1 MQLHPHTSRCSLHA
15 LGLLEQYVPKCLGNL
30 AIDYSGDLDAHAL
43 LHSSWERTYSIS
55 FPCRRDCRETNCVG
69 FNSRL
74 DEAARVYDDT
84 EGTISSTTF
93 LRSGSPVTLKT
104 IQFKIKGEPFEL
116 FCERAYSGIRQGFDG
131 TVVLGQGCNDFVKR
145 AFEILEAY
153 LARFN
158 ESR

>member
-15 LGLLEQYVPKCLGNL
+15 LGLLEQYVPKCLGSL

-43 LHSSWERTYSIS
+43 LHSNWEMTYKVS

-69 FNSRL
+69 FNAYSNKA
-74 DEAARVYDDT
+74 EPSYDDT
-84 EGTISSTTF
+84 EGHLSSSTP
-93 LRSGSPVTLKT
+93 LRSGDPETSKT
-104 IQFKIKGEPFEL
+104 IKFTSKGEPFEL
-116 FCERAYSGIRQGFDG
+116 FCERTIYGIRQGFDG
-131 TVVLGQGCNDFVKR
+131 TVVLGQACSDFVKR